1 MGCEYHAIVIGG
13 GHAGAEA
20 AWAASRLGAK
30 TALITLDPD
39 RTGQMSCNP
48 AIGGLA
54 KGQMVREVDALGGL
68 MGIATDNTAIQFR
81 MLNRSK
87 GPAVW
92 GPRAQADKY
101 KYAREVQRLLATCP
115 NLDIIPGEIADI
127 DDVHPIPGAE
137 AFLRDLP
144 ADRWAV
150 VTSAQRDL
158 ALSRL
163 TAAGLPIPTVLVTAE
178 DVSRGKP
185 APDGYVLAAQRLGVS
200 VDACLV
206 FEDAPAGVLAGEAA
220 GAQVIVITAA
230 HRHPFE
236 TAHPTLADYSGVQVK
251 LGPDGLRL
259 SKA

>member
-1 MGCEYHAIVIGG
+1 MIPTSAFAAFLFDMDGTVTNSIAATERVWT
-13 GHAGAEA
+13 
-20 AWAASRLGAK
+20 AWARRHG
-30 TALITLDPD
+30 LDVETFLPTIHGV
-39 RTGQMSCNP
+39 RAEETIRRQN
-48 AIGGLA
+48 LA
-54 KGQMVREVDALGGL
+54 GVDIAHEVA
-68 MGIATDNTAIQFR
+68 
-81 MLNRSK
+81 
-87 GPAVW
+87 AV
-92 GPRAQADKY
+92 
-101 KYAREVQRLLATCP
+101 LA
-115 NLDIIPGEIADI
+115 GEIADI
-127 DDVHPIPGAE
+127 DDVHPIPGAA

-185 APDGYVLAAQRLGVS
+185 APDGYVLAAQRLGVAA
-200 VDACLV
+200 DACLV

-220 GAQVIVITAA
+220 GAQVIVVTAA

-236 TAHPTLADYSGVQVK
+236 TEHPTLADYSDVRIKIG
-251 LGPDGLRL
+251 LDGLRL

>member
-1 MGCEYHAIVIGG
+1 MIPTSAFAALLFDMDGTVTNSIAATERVWT
-13 GHAGAEA
+13 
-20 AWAASRLGAK
+20 AWARRHG
-30 TALITLDPD
+30 LDVETFLPTIHGV
-39 RTGQMSCNP
+39 RAEETIRRQN
-48 AIGGLA
+48 LA
-54 KGQMVREVDALGGL
+54 GVDIAHEVA
-68 MGIATDNTAIQFR
+68 
-81 MLNRSK
+81 
-87 GPAVW
+87 AV
-92 GPRAQADKY
+92 
-101 KYAREVQRLLATCP
+101 LA
-115 NLDIIPGEIADI
+115 GEIADI
-127 DDVHPIPGAE
+127 DDVYPIPGAE

-144 ADRWAV
+144 TDRWAV

-200 VDACLV
+200 ADACLV

-220 GAQVIVITAA
+220 GAQVLVITAA

-236 TAHPTLADYSGVQVK
+236 TAHPTLADYSGVRVK

>member
-1 MGCEYHAIVIGG
+1 MIPTSAFAAFLFDMDGTVTNSIAATERVWT
-13 GHAGAEA
+13 
-20 AWAASRLGAK
+20 AWARRHG
-30 TALITLDPD
+30 LDVETFLPTIHGV
-39 RTGQMSCNP
+39 RAEETIRRQN
-48 AIGGLA
+48 LA
-54 KGQMVREVDALGGL
+54 GVDIAHEVA
-68 MGIATDNTAIQFR
+68 
-81 MLNRSK
+81 
-87 GPAVW
+87 AV
-92 GPRAQADKY
+92 
-101 KYAREVQRLLATCP
+101 LA
-115 NLDIIPGEIADI
+115 GEIADI

-185 APDGYVLAAQRLGVS
+185 APDGYVLAAQRLGVAA
-200 VDACLV
+200 DACLV

-230 HRHPFE
+230 HSHPFE
-236 TAHPTLADYSGVQVK
+236 TEHPTLADYSDVRVK
-251 LGPDGLRL
+251 IGPDGLRL
-259 SKA
+259 SKV